1 MFYVKGNPQ
10 LNKESFTF
18 SENGEY
24 PYFTRTVFNNG
35 IYDYANYLDQD
46 HLIKGN
52 SLAVGMMACKFF
64 YMEHDF
70 YAGQFTKTC
79 YPRFQKFNE
88 KIATYFISLLNCY
101 SDKLKGVLVRN
112 FESTFYSIVI
122 DLPTYHDEIAFDY
135 MESYIRELE
144 QERIRELDAYLRA
157 TGLNDYELTPEEEKC
172 IKIMQS
178 GGYKEFKIGELFY
191 IHSSMK
197 KFNAN
202 SVKFGGKYPYVARGA
217 SNNGIRGYITENTKY
232 LNKGNTLSVGQ
243 DTGTVYY
250 QKEPYFTGDKIKVA
264 ELKEQKLTEKTAI
277 YFIVSIRKKF
287 SEFKWG
293 QNSFSESTL
302 LELPLLLPITSE
314 GYVNYQLMEN
324 YIKGVEKICIRSV
337 VEWKERVIETTKTMV
352 NQIP

>member
-35 IYDYANYLDQD
+35 IYDYANYLDQE

-101 SDKLKGVLVRN
+101 SDKLKGVLVRD

-144 QERIRELDAYLRA
+144 QERIRELDAYLKA
-157 TGLNDYELTPEEEKC
+157 TGLNDYELT
-172 IKIMQS
+172 
-178 GGYKEFKIGELFY
+178 L
-191 IHSSMK
+191 
-197 KFNAN
+197 
-202 SVKFGGKYPYVARGA
+202 
-217 SNNGIRGYITENTKY
+217 
-232 LNKGNTLSVGQ
+232 
-243 DTGTVYY
+243 D
-250 QKEPYFTGDKIKVA
+250 
-264 ELKEQKLTEKTAI
+264 
-277 YFIVSIRKKF
+277 
-287 SEFKWG
+287 
-293 QNSFSESTL
+293 
-302 LELPLLLPITSE
+302 
-314 GYVNYQLMEN
+314 
-324 YIKGVEKICIRSV
+324 
-337 VEWKERVIETTKTMV
+337 
-352 NQIP
+352 